1 MRDQDTIRRFD
12 LLTLSADD
20 YWIILKNGVFIAIL
34 AYIVAGFLAAGTSTE
49 SWFYLSMPPVV
60 GVLYS
65 LGMIWVNNR
74 RLTPAQRA
82 RLTRQRDLTLRRQR
96 MQAASDEATADWE
109 AALAKMAKLREL
121 VTRMAGIQP
130 DAVAMAEQA
139 AGLERVIRVLDDRIR
154 ADRELITK
162 YDLESQ
168 MLAVEIEA
176 LDIILGDAE
185 GALAVRLAELE
196 ALEEEIE
203 ESDRRRSA
211 ELELERFLGEV
222 AA

>member
-1 MRDQDTIRRFD
+1 
-12 LLTLSADD
+12 
-20 YWIILKNGVFIAIL
+20 
-34 AYIVAGFLAAGTSTE
+34 
-49 SWFYLSMPPVV
+49 
-60 GVLYS
+60 
-65 LGMIWVNNR
+65 
-74 RLTPAQRA
+74 
-82 RLTRQRDLTLRRQR
+82 
-96 MQAASDEATADWE
+96 
-109 AALAKMAKLREL
+109 
-121 VTRMAGIQP
+121 MAGIQP

-162 YDLESQ
+162 YDLEAQ